1 MNVDQY
7 VYKEK
12 IKRSRKNIKKT
23 YRCFERYH
31 WRFKITGIDDL
42 KSNIE
47 SLMHEISIPKRDP
60 NYKKVLLT
68 LHKYSSETNEI
79 LQLFFTLED
88 LKKFNMLTKNAEQ
101 LVINR
106 ANYIFT
112 EMLRKM
118 QQ

>member
-1 MNVDQY
+1 MNKNQCI
-7 VYKEK
+7 YKEK
-12 IKRSRKNIKKT
+12 IRRSRKNIKKT
-23 YRCFERYH
+23 SRSFERYR
-31 WRFKITGIDDL
+31 WEYKTTGIGDL
-42 KSNIE
+42 RSNIE
-47 SLMHEISIPKRDP
+47 SLMHEISIPKRNP